1 MHDGW
6 AYTTYLT
13 SIVRAGEELA
23 PHTVTD
29 AGEQRLMLQRDYPL
43 ILFNLLVSIEW
54 DATEAYIE
62 QIARAVTLASDHLF
76 DLTDGQ
82 MAFGNVEIYANAQHW
97 ADADIQVSTKNIVRP
112 HAYVG
117 GLLEEDTARII
128 RIGRGWDGQ
137 TGNSGAW
144 DRPEGYRTL
153 IHEFSHYALYL
164 YDEYVAYEFD
174 DNGNVLGEV
183 PAVCPV
189 SSKDATDPE
198 AVRASAMYDGY
209 RATEFSAFEV
219 PGLWSDACGET
230 LHFQYAQQ
238 SAWETIVAAYADPLT
253 DPNGNPPVPSRWRV
267 ISPIERQ
274 TVLAGP
280 DRLPD
285 SLPAWPTVQRH
296 LGEAPE
302 PPRALTVLGPAGGP
316 VANAIVALYRQS
328 GIQVIGQGLTDEA
341 GRLDVYGANTGDTI
355 RAASFD
361 GGFSGDVFVSDL
373 PELVLVLEP
382 VTSAVAYRAALAPD
396 RAIPHMRILAEP
408 SLESGQIDLLF
419 ALHNFGEDAD
429 LGISISEPGDE
440 VEYAPVIA
448 YSPTTGTYSGQIS
461 FAATEQGLGRV
472 RVFGS
477 MADSRVRM
485 QSNYR
490 LQHVVNN
497 RFGEVYSDDGNLHL
511 QIDAGSLPASEA
523 YFVVMP
529 PGAIPGPLPPE
540 MTLLGDPYDITA
552 SGALT
557 RLEKPAVLAMHYDH
571 HLLADGGTV
580 ADLAIYRWNP
590 AEERWDLVPS
600 DVDLSQ
606 GALVGTIQS
615 LGTYALL
622 IPGAAP
628 AAFSCAAC
636 RSVQ

>member
-1 MHDGW
+1 
-6 AYTTYLT
+6 
-13 SIVRAGEELA
+13 
-23 PHTVTD
+23 
-29 AGEQRLMLQRDYPL
+29 
-43 ILFNLLVSIEW
+43 
-54 DATEAYIE
+54 
-62 QIARAVTLASDHLF
+62 
-76 DLTDGQ
+76 
-82 MAFGNVEIYANAQHW
+82 MAFGNVEIYADAQHW

-117 GLLEEDTARII
+117 GLLEEDTAHII

-144 DRPEGYRTL
+144 DQPEGYRTL
-153 IHEFSHYALYL
+153 IHEFGHYALYL

-174 DNGNVLGEV
+174 ENGNVLGEV

-189 SSKDATDPE
+189 SSEDAIDPE

-219 PGLWSDACGET
+219 PGLWSDACRET
-230 LHFQYAQQ
+230 LQFQYTQQ
-238 SAWETIVAAYADPLT
+238 SAWETIVAAYADPLA
-253 DPNGNPPVPSRWRV
+253 DPDRNPPLLPRWQV
-267 ISPIERQ
+267 ISPMERQ
-274 TVLAGP
+274 SVLAGP
-280 DRLPD
+280 DRLPPT
-285 SLPAWPTVQRH
+285 LPAWPTVQRH

-302 PPRALTVLGPAGGP
+302 PPRTLTVLSPTGTPI
-316 VANAIVALYRQS
+316 ANAIVALYRQS
-328 GIQVIGQGLTDEA
+328 GIQVIGQGLTNEA
-341 GRLDVYGANTGDTI
+341 GRLDVYGATTGDTI

-361 GGFSGDVFVSDL
+361 GGFSGDAFVSDQPDL
-373 PELVLVLEP
+373 LLVLEP
-382 VTSAVAYRAALAPD
+382 VTSVIAHNVALAPD
-396 RAIPHMRILAEP
+396 RAIPHMRIVAEP
-408 SLESGQIDLLF
+408 SPERGQIDLLF

-477 MADSRVRM
+477 MADSRVRL

-490 LQHVVNN
+490 LQHIVND

-529 PGAIPGPLPPE
+529 PGAIPGPLPPG

-571 HLLADGGTV
+571 HLLVEGV
-580 ADLAIYRWNP
+580 AAEDLAVYRWDP
-590 AEERWDLVPS
+590 AEGTWVQAPTTEDA
-600 DVDLSQ
+600 SQ
-606 GALVGTIQS
+606 GAHVGIIQA

-622 IPGAAP
+622 SPGAAP
-628 AAFSCAAC
+628 AAISCAAC
-636 RSVQ
+636 LSTQ